1 MQAVLDARTQ
11 FAASSLADLYD
22 LTMPPACSRR
32 TSGWTPPWT
41 RPISSPA
48 APGLR
53 RRRARGFLFT
63 LYQRITSLLPAVPI
77 SLWQKSCG
85 ITGSIYNFQFVSIE
99 AS

>member
-63 LYQRITSLLPAVPI
+63 LYQRITPAAGRPHI
-77 SLWQKSCG
+77 PMAKKLRH
-85 ITGSIYNFQFVSIE
+85 NRE
-99 AS
+99 HL